1 MRKTGESMQQTVQVM
16 CQRCSGPVQSLSPM
30 RKWCVECRRLVS
42 LEQAR
47 ARKYGLEWPSLHM
60 RK

>member
-1 MRKTGESMQQTVQVM
+1 
-16 CQRCSGPVQSLSPM
+16 M

-47 ARKYGLEWPSLHM
+47 ERKVVCRQRIQQPRALRQMQPIL
-60 RK
+60 KLKV